1 MAAQTLASDSAHPVV
16 RKELLSL
23 VKTAFVKEKRTNGKA
38 QLFIGKTA
46 VREKDGTSIVLTI
59 ERTGKDIAV
68 VHTKVVQIGA
78 PKNDDPSQVE
88 VLGGL
93 EKGEVY
99 AIKGFSKIQDGTN
112 IKVEVEQAPTIDTL
126 SKGKQ
131 YPVRIT
137 YYILR
142 AAILLFVILLF
153 LPGVNPARITENI
166 NRNLSL
172 FSSGFFYKSL
182 TAQMGRLFTKGYID
196 EGVIILVYI
205 SSMVSCFAAIVA
217 GAGGCFSVGN
227 NKAKRI
233 GNILSAIGGAVGV
246 ISIQGIS
253 YAHQL
258 LNASAASSAK
268 LADKIKILHP
278 SGIML
283 FTILAA
289 IVCVLSLVELL
300 IAPAPE
306 EKENLHVESKF
317 QLFLF
322 LMPFLVL
329 VFVFSYLP
337 LWGWRYAFFDYHA
350 GDTLSMKSWR
360 GFFWFTYLFQNPAT
374 SKHIGQV
381 MVNTLCMSGLGL
393 ATSWLSM
400 AFAIFLTEIK
410 NKHVRSIIQTC
421 TTVPNFISWVLVY
434 AVALCIFST
443 DGFVSNLMVQ
453 NGIWKQG
460 KNLLM
465 DGSHTWL
472 KMLLWGQWKGLGWSA
487 IIYIAAISGIDPQLY
502 EAATVDGAGRF
513 QKMWHVTLPE
523 LLPTYCVLLVLSIA
537 GILSNGMEQY
547 LCFENSNNT
556 KYMEVLDLYVYKIG
570 IKGGLIPLSTVI
582 GMLKSIISLVLLF
595 IANNLSKL
603 VRGQTVV

>member
-1 MAAQTLASDSAHPVV
+1 MAASQIANQAAVPQVMLP
-16 RKELLSL
+16 L
-23 VKTAFVKEKRTNGKA
+23 VKTAFVKELTVNKGKK
-38 QLFIGKTA
+38 LFIQKTA
-46 VREKDGTSIVLTI
+46 IREKDGVTTIVSV
-59 ERTGKDIAV
+59 ERTGKNSAIAHNIPV
-68 VHTKVVQIGA
+68 TIGESLKDNESKVELLQ
-78 PKNDDPSQVE
+78 
-88 VLGGL
+88 GL
-93 EKGEVY
+93 KKGQEY
-99 AIKGFSKIQDGTN
+99 AIKGFTKIKDN
-112 IKVEVEQAPTIDTL
+112 DPMRIEVEQAPTVDALPTE
-126 SKGKQ
+126 KK
-131 YPVRIT
+131 YPINIC

-142 AAILLFVILLF
+142 AAILLFVVLLF
-153 LPGVNPARITENI
+153 LPSVNPARITENI

-172 FSSGFFYKSL
+172 FSSGIFWKSL
-182 TAQMGRLFTKGYID
+182 TAQMGRLMTKKYID
-196 EGVIILVYI
+196 VNIIRLVYF
-205 SSMVSCFAAIVA
+205 SSMVSCISALIA

-233 GNILSAIGGAVGV
+233 GNILSAIGGAIGV

-253 YAHQL
+253 YAYTL
-258 LNASAASSAK
+258 LNNTIIAHGQTY
-268 LADKIKILHP
+268 ADKIKILHP

-283 FTILAA
+283 FSILAA
-289 IVCVLSLVELL
+289 IVFLFSIVELI

-306 EKENLHVESKF
+306 KEEKLHVEPKF
-317 QLFLF
+317 QLFLY

-350 GDTLSMKSWR
+350 GDTLSMKSWT
-360 GFFWFTYLFQNPAT
+360 GLKWFTFLFQNPAT

-381 MVNTLCMSGLGL
+381 MINTLCMSGLGL

-410 NKHVRSIIQTC
+410 NKHIRSIVQTC

-443 DGFVSNLMVQ
+443 DGFVSNLFVNQ
-453 NGIWKQG
+453 GFWTQG

-556 KYMEVLDLYVYKIG
+556 TYMEVLDLYVYKIG

-582 GMLKSIISLVLLF
+582 GMLKSIISLILLF